1 MVGYEGEGKI
11 SIWNL
16 KKGNTMKIHEIY
28 SNPSGCNKVIVDR
41 STALNKLVIWSVHE
55 NKKLEQHMLLSD
67 NIWFYKIIYFILCFD
82 LFLLLID

>member
-41 STALNKLVIWSVHE
+41 ST
-55 NKKLEQHMLLSD
+55 
-67 NIWFYKIIYFILCFD
+67 
-82 LFLLLID
+82 